1 MAEEAVD
8 SRVTIRRGPV
18 SLHAYPRLELPTM
31 GKLTFAINVTL
42 DGCVDHREAVADAEL
57 HEHFTRLMERAEAML
72 FGRVTY
78 EMMESYWPA
87 VARDEKA
94 PADERDWA
102 QKLEKK
108 RKYVVSRSRHDFPWE
123 NTVHLL
129 GDLCEA
135 IVALK
140 ARTAGEVL
148 LGSPALANQL
158 EQLSLIDEYQLVVHP
173 VVAGHGPR
181 LLAGS
186 QGSHQLELL
195 ATQRFAAGQMAMH
208 YRKKA

>member
-1 MAEEAVD
+1 
-8 SRVTIRRGPV
+8 
-18 SLHAYPRLELPTM
+18 M

-42 DGCVDHREAVADAEL
+42 DGCVDHRAGVADAEL
-57 HEHFTRLMERAEAML
+57 HEHFTRLMDGAAAML

-94 PADERDWA
+94 PADQRDWA
-102 QKLEKK
+102 QKLDRK
-108 RKYVVSRSRHDFPWE
+108 RKYVVSRSRQDFPWQ

-129 GDLCEA
+129 GDLREA

-140 ARTAGEVL
+140 AKTAGEVL
-148 LGSPALANQL
+148 LGSPALATQL
-158 EQLSLIDEYQLVVHP
+158 EKLGLIDEYQLVIHP
-173 VVAGHGPR
+173 VLAGHGPT
-181 LLAGS
+181 LLPGLEGS
-186 QGSHQLELL
+186 RHLELL
-195 ATQRFAAGQMAMH
+195 ATHRFAGGQMAMH

>member
-1 MAEEAVD
+1 
-8 SRVTIRRGPV
+8 
-18 SLHAYPRLELPTM
+18 M

-42 DGCVDHREAVADAEL
+42 DGCVDHREGVADAEL
-57 HEHFTRLMERAEAML
+57 HEHFTRLMDGAEAML

-102 QKLEKK
+102 RKLDRK
-108 RKYVVSRSRHDFPWE
+108 RKYVASRSRQDFPWE

-129 GDLCEA
+129 GDLREG

-140 ARTAGEVL
+140 AKTAGEVL
-148 LGSPALANQL
+148 LGSPALAAQL
-158 EQLSLIDEYQLVVHP
+158 EKLGLIDEYQLVVHP
-173 VVAGHGPR
+173 VLAGHGPT
-181 LLAGS
+181 LLAGL
-186 QGSHQLELL
+186 QGSRQLELL
-195 ATQRFAAGQMAMH
+195 ATQRFAAGQMAVH

>member
-1 MAEEAVD
+1 
-8 SRVTIRRGPV
+8 
-18 SLHAYPRLELPTM
+18 M

-57 HEHFTRLMERAEAML
+57 HEHFTRLMDSAEAML

-78 EMMESYWPA
+78 EMMESHWPA

-102 QKLEKK
+102 RKLDRK
-108 RKYVVSRSRHDFPWE
+108 RKYVASRSRQEFPWE

-129 GDLCEA
+129 GELRED

-148 LGSPALANQL
+148 LGSPGLATQL
-158 EQLSLIDEYQLVVHP
+158 EKLGLIDEYRLVVHP
-173 VVAGHGPR
+173 VLAGHGPT
-181 LLAGS
+181 LLPGLEGS
-186 QGSHQLELL
+186 RQLELL
-195 ATQRFAAGQMAMH
+195 GTQRFAAGQMAMH
-208 YRKKA
+208 YRKKV